1 MTFLNALL
9 AFGAAAFTIPLIIH
23 LLNRSKYLTI
33 DWGAMQF
40 LESSMKVNARR
51 IQWKQLLLL
60 LIRCMIPILLALAMA
75 RPIVRAWRDSG
86 EGNAMSVAVV
96 LDDSLSM
103 LSEVESNPNKPA
115 VNRESLLSRATREI
129 DSILS
134 QLPPSSSVCLIL
146 AGDPIDVW
154 DEHRPDALRELV
166 RELSH
171 RKASAGTMNL
181 ANAVRAGADWLSS
194 SPHPKRHLLVLSD
207 FQASQWDTAE
217 RTTAKQLSEM
227 LAQQPVPIQW
237 SFLNVANNV
246 ANDVANDVGSAVV
259 VATTK
264 TADAAS
270 RRIASDAPSATAG
283 LGDSRSGDDVSI
295 LSMECVPGL
304 LAPSGNGTISASVQ
318 NHSKAIAQVPVV
330 LRVGLEEIER
340 QTVQIGPQS
349 STNVRFQWSPKSTGD
364 LEVRVMLDTQDL
376 SPADNVL
383 ADVIRV
389 REPANVLVIDG
400 DRRREAMKSESDYLR
415 LALTPFSLLRG
426 EPGDLVTTRVVDA
439 GGWNEA
445 MLKEFQAVVCCNVS
459 DLNLEQR
466 RILRSFADAGR
477 GLVVCLGDK
486 VQTERWN
493 TWEPVA
499 TGGLRPGKISPRTE
513 WSGRV
518 GTTSTPLFEL
528 SRASKDSL
536 ETTRFEHRHTLEL
549 EAPNPWTGIA
559 FEDGQP
565 WLVAFPLGHGR
576 CVWMMSSCDDG
587 DSNLP
592 SRPVYVPLM
601 QKLLAFVLQIPP
613 GWREIVPGEPWREEW
628 NGAADGAS
636 GTVHV
641 LFPDDTT
648 AEVPVVTESK
658 ISEPTS
664 GNAHGTGVP
673 VKAISLLPSPRLL
686 GISRANKGEE
696 RRSIATQLPV
706 SIRKR
711 ELNRELLTGAEIEQL
726 AADVSATPSST
737 GNDWLNS
744 IRSSWGGKELWTWFW
759 LGLLLMFLAEM
770 FLQQSMNAR
779 LVKTAPATPG
789 VVQSP
794 RNKRGAA

>member
-23 LLNRSKYLTI
+23 LLNRSKYITI

-75 RPIVRAWRDSG
+75 RPLVRAWRDSG

-103 LSEVESNPNKPA
+103 QSQVESNPNKPA
-115 VNRESLLSRATREI
+115 VNRENLMSRATREI
-129 DSILS
+129 DSILG

-154 DEHRPDALRELV
+154 DEHRPDALREPI
-166 RELSH
+166 RELSL

-207 FQASQWDTAE
+207 FQASQWDASEKATV
-217 RTTAKQLSEM
+217 KQLSEM

-237 SFLNVANNV
+237 SFLHVAED
-246 ANDVANDVGSAVV
+246 AGTVGVT
-259 VATTK
+259 ATTK
-264 TADAAS
+264 KTDTASQRVAS
-270 RRIASDAPSATAG
+270 EGASIIG
-283 LGDSRSGDDVSI
+283 KWNDSQGGDDVSV

-304 LAPSGNGTISASVQ
+304 LAPSGNATISASVQ
-318 NHSKAIAQVPVV
+318 NHSKAIAQIPVV

-340 QTVQIGPQS
+340 QTIQIGPQS

-364 LEVRVMLDTQDL
+364 LEVRVVLDTKDL
-376 SPADNVL
+376 TPGDNVL

-400 DRRREAMKSESDYLR
+400 DQRREAMKSESDYLR
-415 LALTPFSLLRG
+415 LALT
-426 EPGDLVTTRVVDA
+426 
-439 GGWNEA
+439 
-445 MLKEFQAVVCCNVS
+445 
-459 DLNLEQR
+459 
-466 RILRSFADAGR
+466 
-477 GLVVCLGDK
+477 
-486 VQTERWN
+486 RWN

-499 TGGLRPGKISPRTE
+499 AGGLRLGKISPRVD

-528 SRASKDSL
+528 SRASLDSL
-536 ETTRFEHRHTLEL
+536 ETARFEHRHTLEL
-549 EAPNPWTGIA
+549 ETPKPWTGIA

-565 WLVAFPLGHGR
+565 WLLAFPMGQGR

-601 QKLLAFVLQIPP
+601 QKLLAFVLQTPP

-628 NGAADGAS
+628 NIAANGANA
-636 GTVHV
+636 TVQV
-641 LFPDDTT
+641 LFPDDST
-648 AEVPVVTESK
+648 AEVPLVSESQK
-658 ISEPTS
+658 PVSSPSTPSKTPEAGVDGS
-664 GNAHGTGVP
+664 TG
-673 VKAISLLPSPRLL
+673 KTTTLLPSPRLL
-686 GISRANKGEE
+686 GISRATHGEQ

-706 SIRKR
+706 AIRKR
-711 ELNRELLTGAEIEQL
+711 ELNRERLTSTEIEQL
-726 AADVSATPSST
+726 AADVSATPSSSA
-737 GNDWLNS
+737 NDWLNS

-759 LGLLLMFLAEM
+759 LGLLVMFLAEM

-779 LVKTAPATPG
+779 LAKTAQATPG

>member
-75 RPIVRAWRDSG
+75 RPIIRAWRDSG
-86 EGNAMSVAVV
+86 EGNAMSVAVI

-103 LSEVESNPNKPA
+103 LSELNANPNKFA
-115 VNRESLLSRATREI
+115 AKGDSLLSRATREI
-129 DSILS
+129 DSILG

-146 AGDPIDVW
+146 AGEPIDVW
-154 DEHRPDALRELV
+154 DEHRPEALRESV
-166 RELSH
+166 RELSL

-181 ANAVRAGADWLSS
+181 ASAVRAGADWLSS

-207 FQASQWDTAE
+207 FQASQWDASEKDTV
-217 RTTAKQLSEM
+217 KQLSEM
-227 LAQQPVPIQW
+227 LAQQPIPIQW
-237 SFLNVANNV
+237 SFL
-246 ANDVANDVGSAVV
+246 DVANDNGAVGAT
-259 VATTK
+259 ATT
-264 TADAAS
+264 TNSNAGS
-270 RRIASDAPSATAG
+270 QSSASDGAAVTGKLNNSQI
-283 LGDSRSGDDVSI
+283 GDDVSI

-304 LAPSGNGTISASVQ
+304 LAPSGNATISASIQ
-318 NHSKAIAQVPVV
+318 NHSKELAQIPVV

-340 QTVQIGPQS
+340 QTVQVGPQS
-349 STNVRFQWSPKSTGD
+349 STKVRFQWSPKSIGD
-364 LEVRVMLDTQDL
+364 LEVRVVIDTQDL
-376 SPADNVL
+376 TPADNIL

-389 REPANVLVIDG
+389 REPANVLIIDG

-426 EPGDLVTTRVVDA
+426 EPGDLVTTRTVDS

-445 MLKEFQAVVCCNVS
+445 MLKEFQAVVCCNIP
-459 DLNLEQR
+459 DLNPEQR
-466 RILRSFADAGR
+466 RILRSFADAGG
-477 GLVVCLGDK
+477 GLVICLGDK

-493 TWEPVA
+493 TWEPTT
-499 TGGLRPGKISPRTE
+499 TGGLRPGKISPRVD

-518 GTTSTPLFEL
+518 GTTSTPMFEL
-528 SRASKDSL
+528 SRASLDSL
-536 ETTRFEHRHTLEL
+536 ETAKFEHRHTLEL
-549 EAPNPWTGIA
+549 ETPNPWTGIA

-565 WLVAFPLGHGR
+565 WLVAFPMGQGR

-601 QKLLAFVLQIPP
+601 QKLLAFVLQTPP
-613 GWREIVPGEPWREEW
+613 GWREIVPGEQWREEW
-628 NGAADGAS
+628 KIAADGANPN
-636 GTVHV
+636 VQV
-641 LFPDDTT
+641 LFPDDST
-648 AEVPVVTESK
+648 AEVPWATDSPGK
-658 ISEPTS
+658 SIT
-664 GNAHGTGVP
+664 
-673 VKAISLLPSPRLL
+673 LLPSPRLL
-686 GISRANKGEE
+686 GISRATHGEE

-706 SIRKR
+706 AIRKR
-711 ELNRELLTGAEIEQL
+711 ELNRERLTSTEVEQL
-726 AADVSATPSST
+726 ASDVSATPSLSA
-737 GNDWLNS
+737 NDWLNT

-759 LGLLLMFLAEM
+759 LGLLVMFLAEM

-779 LVKTAPATPG
+779 LAKTAQATPS
-789 VVQSP
+789 VIQST
-794 RNKRGAA
+794 RNKRGVA

>member
-9 AFGAAAFTIPLIIH
+9 AFGATAFSVPLIIH

-75 RPIVRAWRDSG
+75 RPIIRAWRDSG

-103 LSEVESNPNKPA
+103 HSELDSNPNNPA
-115 VNRESLLSRATREI
+115 ASRESLLSHATREI
-129 DSILS
+129 DSILD

-154 DEHRPDALRELV
+154 DEHRPEALRESV
-166 RELSH
+166 RELSL

-181 ANAVRAGADWLSS
+181 ASAVRAGADWLSS

-207 FQASQWDTAE
+207 FQASQWDNSEKDTV
-217 RTTAKQLSEM
+217 KQLSEM

-237 SFLNVANNV
+237 SFLRV
-246 ANDVANDVGSAVV
+246 ANDTGAIGKTETAKNSNSGSQ
-259 VATTK
+259 
-264 TADAAS
+264 
-270 RRIASDAPSATAG
+270 RIASDESATAG
-283 LGDSRSGDDVSI
+283 KRSDSKSDDDVSI

-304 LAPSGNGTISASVQ
+304 LAPSGNATISASIQ
-318 NHSKAIAQVPVV
+318 NHSKELSQIPVV

-349 STNVRFQWSPKSTGD
+349 STNVRFQWSPKSIGD
-364 LEVRVMLDTQDL
+364 LEVRVVLDAKDL
-376 SPADNVL
+376 TPADNVL

-426 EPGDLVTTRVVDA
+426 EPGDLVTTRVVDP

-459 DLNLEQR
+459 DLPPEQR
-466 RILRSFADAGR
+466 RILRGFVDAGG

-493 TWEPVA
+493 LWEPIA
-499 TGGLRPGKISPRTE
+499 TDGLRPGKISPRVD

-528 SRASKDSL
+528 SRASLDSL
-536 ETTRFEHRHTLEL
+536 ETAKFEHRHTLEL
-549 EAPNPWTGIA
+549 ETQNPWTGIA

-565 WLVAFPLGHGR
+565 WLVAFPIGQGR

-592 SRPVYVPLM
+592 SRPVFVPLM
-601 QKLLAFVLQIPP
+601 QKLLAFVLQTPP

-628 NGAADGAS
+628 KIAS
-636 GTVHV
+636 NSTNTTVQV
-641 LFPDDTT
+641 LFPDEST
-648 AEVPVVTESK
+648 AEVPLVSDSQK
-658 ISEPTS
+658 PTTS
-664 GNAHGTGVP
+664 SSTPSNSADPGMAASSRKTMTF
-673 VKAISLLPSPRLL
+673 LPSPRLL
-686 GISRANKGEE
+686 GISRATHGEE
-696 RRSIATQLPV
+696 RRSMATQLPV
-706 SIRKR
+706 AIRKR
-711 ELNRELLTGAEIEQL
+711 ELNRERLTSNEVEEI
-726 AADVSATPSST
+726 ASDASATMSSSA
-737 GNDWLNS
+737 NAWLNS

-759 LGLLLMFLAEM
+759 LGLLVMFLAEM

-779 LVKTAPATPG
+779 LAKTAQATPG
-789 VVQSP
+789 VVQSS

>member
-86 EGNAMSVAVV
+86 EGNAMSVALV

-103 LSEVESNPNKPA
+103 QSELDSIPNKPA
-115 VNRESLLSRATREI
+115 ANRETLLRRATREI
-129 DSILS
+129 ESILG

-146 AGDPIDVW
+146 AGDPIEIW
-154 DEHRPDALRELV
+154 DEHRPDALREPV
-166 RELSH
+166 RELAF

-181 ANAVRAGADWLSS
+181 ADAVRAGTDWLSTT
-194 SPHPKRHLLVLSD
+194 PHPKRHLLVLSD
-207 FQASQWDTAE
+207 FQASQWDPAE
-217 RTTAKQLSEM
+217 KAHAKQLSEL
-227 LAQQPVPIQW
+227 LAQQTVPIQW
-237 SFLNVANNV
+237 SFLHVSEST
-246 ANDVANDVGSAVV
+246 GMEG
-259 VATTK
+259 T
-264 TADAAS
+264 S
-270 RRIASDAPSATAG
+270 RVTPMNASDSSSVTGNSNTSP
-283 LGDSRSGDDVSI
+283 SGDDVSI

-304 LAPSGNGTISASVQ
+304 LAPSGNATISASVQ
-318 NHSKAIAQVPVV
+318 NHSKELAQIPVV
-330 LRVGLEEIER
+330 LRVGLDEIER

-349 STNVRFQWSPKSTGD
+349 STNVRFQWSPKNIGD
-364 LEVRVMLDTQDL
+364 LEVRVVLDTKDF

-400 DRRREAMKSESDYLR
+400 DRRRESMKSESDYLR

-426 EPGDLVTTRVVDA
+426 EQGDLVTTRVVDA

-445 MLKEFQAVVCCNVS
+445 TLKEFQAVVCCNVP
-459 DLNLEQR
+459 DLNPEQR
-466 RILRSFADAGR
+466 RTLRSFADAGG
-477 GLVVCLGDK
+477 GLVFCLGDK
-486 VQTERWN
+486 VQIERWN
-493 TWEPVA
+493 TWEPIA
-499 TGGLRPGKISPRTE
+499 AGGLRPGKISPRAE

-518 GTTSTPLFEL
+518 GATSTPLFEL
-528 SRASKDSL
+528 SRAALDSL
-536 ETTRFEHRHTLEL
+536 ETARFEHRHTLEI
-549 EAPNPWTGIA
+549 ETANPWTGIA

-565 WLVAFPLGHGR
+565 WLIAFPMGHGR

-592 SRPVYVPLM
+592 SRPVYVPLV
-601 QKLLAFVLQIPP
+601 QKLLAFVLQIPA

-628 NGAADGAS
+628 KTDANNAIS
-636 GTVHV
+636 SVHLV
-641 LFPDDTT
+641 FPDDSTK
-648 AEVPVVTESK
+648 EVPWVSDSKDPPSLPNSPAVTQ
-658 ISEPTS
+658 
-664 GNAHGTGVP
+664 P
-673 VKAISLLPSPRLL
+673 VSMTATAGKTVSLLPSPRLL
-686 GISRANKGEE
+686 GISRATLGEE

-706 SIRKR
+706 ATRKK
-711 ELNRELLTGAEIEQL
+711 ELNRERLASAEVEQL
-726 AADVSATPSST
+726 ASDVSATPSSSANT
-737 GNDWLNS
+737 WLNS
-744 IRSSWGGKELWTWFW
+744 VRSTWGGKELWTWFW
-759 LGLLLMFLAEM
+759 LGLLAMFLAEM

-779 LVKTAPATPG
+779 LVKTTEASPG
-789 VVQSP
+789 VVQSS
-794 RNKRGAA
+794 RNRRGAA

>member
-23 LLNRSKYLTI
+23 LLNRSKYITI

-75 RPIVRAWRDSG
+75 RPLVRAWRDSG

-103 LSEVESNPNKPA
+103 QSEVESNPNKPA
-115 VNRESLLSRATREI
+115 GNRESLLSRATREI
-129 DSILS
+129 DSILG

-154 DEHRPDALRELV
+154 DEHRPDALREPV
-166 RELSH
+166 RELSL

-181 ANAVRAGADWLSS
+181 ASAVRAGADWLSS

-207 FQASQWDTAE
+207 FQASQWDASEKDTV
-217 RTTAKQLSEM
+217 KQLSEM

-237 SFLNVANNV
+237 SFLHVAED
-246 ANDVANDVGSAVV
+246 AGTVGVT
-259 VATTK
+259 ATTK
-264 TADAAS
+264 KTDTAS
-270 RRIASDAPSATAG
+270 QRVASDGSAIMRKWN
-283 LGDSRSGDDVSI
+283 DSQGGDDVSV

-304 LAPSGNGTISASVQ
+304 LAPSGNATISASVQ
-318 NHSKAIAQVPVV
+318 NHSKVIAQIPVV

-340 QTVQIGPQS
+340 QTIQIGPQS

-364 LEVRVMLDTQDL
+364 LEVRVVLDTKDL
-376 SPADNVL
+376 TPGDNAL

-426 EPGDLVTTRVVDA
+426 EPGDLVTTRVVDS

-445 MLKEFQAVVCCNVS
+445 MLKEFQAVVCCNVP
-459 DLNLEQR
+459 DLNPEQR
-466 RILRSFADAGR
+466 RILRGFADAGG
-477 GLVVCLGDK
+477 GLIICLGDK
-486 VQTERWN
+486 VQVERWN

-499 TGGLRPGKISPRTE
+499 AGGLRLGKISPRVD

-528 SRASKDSL
+528 SRASLDSL
-536 ETTRFEHRHTLEL
+536 ETARFEHRHTLEL
-549 EAPNPWTGIA
+549 ETPKPWTGIA
-559 FEDGQP
+559 FEDSQP
-565 WLVAFPLGHGR
+565 WLVAFPMGQGR

-601 QKLLAFVLQIPP
+601 QKLLAFVLQTPP

-628 NGAADGAS
+628 NIAANGANA
-636 GTVHV
+636 TVQV
-641 LFPDDTT
+641 LFPDDST
-648 AEVPVVTESK
+648 AEVPLVGESQK
-658 ISEPTS
+658 PVSSPSTPSKTPEAGVDGS
-664 GNAHGTGVP
+664 TG
-673 VKAISLLPSPRLL
+673 KTTTLLPSPRLL
-686 GISRANKGEE
+686 GISRATHGEQ

-706 SIRKR
+706 AIRKR
-711 ELNRELLTGAEIEQL
+711 ELNRERLTSTEVEQL
-726 AADVSATPSST
+726 ASDVSATPSSSA
-737 GNDWLNS
+737 NDWLNS

-759 LGLLLMFLAEM
+759 LGLLVMFLAEM

-779 LVKTAPATPG
+779 LAKTAQATPG

>member
-75 RPIVRAWRDSG
+75 RPIVRAWRESG
-86 EGNAMSVAVV
+86 EGNAMSLAVV
-96 LDDSLSM
+96 LDDSFSM
-103 LSEVESNPNKPA
+103 QSEVDSNPDKPA

-129 DSILS
+129 DSILG

-154 DEHRPDALRELV
+154 GEHRPEVLRESV
-166 RELSH
+166 RELSL
-171 RKASAGTMNL
+171 RKASAGTINL
-181 ANAVRAGADWLSS
+181 ASAVRAGADWLSS

-207 FQASQWDTAE
+207 FQASQWDASEKDTV
-217 RTTAKQLSEM
+217 KQLSEM

-237 SFLNVANNV
+237 SFL
-246 ANDVANDVGSAVV
+246 DVANDNGAVGAT
-259 VATTK
+259 ATTK
-264 TADAAS
+264 NSNAGFQSSAPDGAAVTGKLNNS
-270 RRIASDAPSATAG
+270 RI
-283 LGDSRSGDDVSI
+283 GDDVSI

-304 LAPSGNGTISASVQ
+304 LAPSGNATISASIQ
-318 NHSKAIAQVPVV
+318 NHSKELAQIPVV
-330 LRVGLEEIER
+330 LRVGLEEVER
-340 QTVQIGPQS
+340 QTIQIGPQS

-364 LEVRVMLDTQDL
+364 LEVHVVLDTKDRT
-376 SPADNVL
+376 PADNIL

-426 EPGDLVTTRVVDA
+426 EPGDLVTTRVVDS

-445 MLKEFQAVVCCNVS
+445 MLKEFQAVVCCNIP
-459 DLNLEQR
+459 DLNPEQR
-466 RILRSFADAGR
+466 RILRSFADAGG
-477 GLVVCLGDK
+477 GLVICLGDK

-493 TWEPVA
+493 TWESVA
-499 TGGLRPGKISPRTE
+499 AGGLRPGKISPRVD

-528 SRASKDSL
+528 SRASLDSL
-536 ETTRFEHRHTLEL
+536 ETARFEHRHTLEL
-549 EAPNPWTGIA
+549 ETPNPWTGIA
-559 FEDGQP
+559 FEDSQP
-565 WLVAFPLGHGR
+565 WLVAFPMGQGR

-592 SRPVYVPLM
+592 SRPAYVPLM
-601 QKLLAFVLQIPP
+601 QKLLAFVLQTPP

-628 NGAADGAS
+628 KLAANGANA
-636 GTVHV
+636 TVQV
-641 LFPDDTT
+641 LFPDDST
-648 AEVPVVTESK
+648 AEVPWATDSPGK
-658 ISEPTS
+658 SIT
-664 GNAHGTGVP
+664 
-673 VKAISLLPSPRLL
+673 LLPSPRLL
-686 GISRANKGEE
+686 GISRATHGEE

-706 SIRKR
+706 ALRKR
-711 ELNRELLTGAEIEQL
+711 ELNRERLTSTEVEQL
-726 AADVSATPSST
+726 ASDVSATPSSSA
-737 GNDWLNS
+737 NDWLNS

-759 LGLLLMFLAEM
+759 LGLLVMFLAEM
-770 FLQQSMNAR
+770 YLQQSMNAR
-779 LVKTAPATPG
+779 LAKTAHATAG